1 MPFLRR
7 AIGRRET
14 RALDESSGQG
24 LINVLR
30 SGGSGT
36 FAGQTVNADTALTLG
51 AVFACVRVLAES
63 TATLPLLLYRRNGDD
78 KERATEHPLYAL
90 LHDAPNDEMTSV
102 ELIEALV
109 ANTTLW
115 GKGYAQIVWDNA
127 GDARELWPLLS
138 RYMLIERKNGVLL
151 YHYDEPGRKRTFQ
164 RWEILHVKGL
174 SLNGLDGLSVIGYMR
189 RALGLGLTLDTFGE
203 AFYGNGARPG
213 VVLQY
218 PGILSEEAQNM
229 LRDSWISRHG
239 GPENVNKPAVLEEGV
254 KIETYGMPMEDAQF
268 IQSKM
273 FQAKE
278 IARWFRVQPHKIGI
292 LDDATFSNIEH
303 QGLEFVTD
311 TLGPWITRI
320 EKRVSL
326 DLLLSNERPR
336 YFAEFLVD
344 KLLRGDQTARYGAY
358 AIGRQWGWLS
368 RNDIRRKENMN
379 AIDGGD
385 DYLSPLNMVE
395 LGNKTAPA
403 Q

>member
-1 MPFLRR
+1 MGFLKR
-7 AIGRRET
+7 ALGPREQ
-14 RALDESSGQG
+14 RALDENSGRG

-30 SGGSGT
+30 SGGGGT
-36 FAGQTVNADTALTLG
+36 FAGQTVNADTALTLS

-63 TATLPLLLYRRNGDD
+63 SGTLPLILYRRAGED
-78 KERATEHPLYAL
+78 KKRATDHSLYAL
-90 LHDAPNDEMTSV
+90 LHDAPNTEMTAV
-102 ELIEALV
+102 EFVEALV

-115 GKGYAQIVWDNA
+115 GNGFAQVVPNSD
-127 GDARELWPLLS
+127 GSVRELWPLLS
-138 RYMLIERKNGVLL
+138 KYMQVCRIAGQLVYQYNDPDNR
-151 YHYDEPGRKRTFQ
+151 RTF
-164 RWEILHVKGL
+164 RRDEMLHIKGL
-174 SLNGLDGLSVIGYMR
+174 SLNGQAGLSVIGYMR
-189 RALGLGLTLDTFGE
+189 RALGMGLTLDTFGE

-218 PGILSEEAQNM
+218 PGSLTEDAQRM
-229 LRDSWISRHG
+229 LRDSWISRYG
-239 GPENVNKPAVLEEGV
+239 GPESVNKPAVLEDGV
-254 KIETYGMPMEDAQF
+254 TIETYGMPMEDAQF
-268 IQSKM
+268 IESKT

-326 DLLLSNERPR
+326 DLLLADERPG

-385 DYLSPLNMVE
+385 DYLSPLNMTA
-395 LGNKTAPA
+395 LGQT
-403 Q
+403 QR